1 MKKIKKKEYK
11 QSNKSGVTLIA
22 LVITIIVLLLL
33 AGVTVY
39 TFLGKNGIM
48 AKTDEAKFKHKM
60 SAIAEQWKL
69 YVADCV
75 AEDLGQTD
83 IKQLFAGTVGE
94 GVIYDIIADEE
105 IEMDVGLIKD
115 IRKLLNEVTEVEEKF
130 TMAFEG
136 ELYYV
141 SRNTIENNAQQVQW
155 CKEIGIKIWEYKGR
169 ADTKVVNGD
178 YKNIKRSLP
187 MYAKIGHR
195 ICKRKNQVHQRK
207 RWKLSTWNVDY

>member
-1 MKKIKKKEYK
+1 MIKVKKKKEKIGK
-11 QSNKSGVTLIA
+11 QSNVSGITLIA
-22 LVITIIVLLLL
+22 LVLTIIVLLLL
-33 AGVTVY
+33 AGVSIY
-39 TFLGKNGIM
+39 TFFGKNGII

-75 AEDLGQTD
+75 AEKLDQTD
-83 IKQLFAGTVGE
+83 IKQLYAGG

-105 IEMDVGLIKD
+105 IEMDVGLIRD

-141 SRNTIENNAQQVQW
+141 SRNTIENNTQQVQW
-155 CKEIGIKIWEYKGR
+155 CKELGIKIWEYKGR
-169 ADTKVVNGD
+169 SDTKIVNGD
-178 YKNIKRSLP
+178 YKNIKRSLS
-187 MYAKIGHR
+187 MYSKIRYR
-195 ICKRKNQVHQRK
+195 ICKRKN
-207 RWKLSTWNVDY
+207 

>member
-1 MKKIKKKEYK
+1 MKVRKKNKKIYK
-11 QSNKSGVTLIA
+11 QSNVSGITLIA
-22 LVITIIVLLLL
+22 LVIIIIVLLLL

-39 TFLGKNGIM
+39 TFFGKNGIM

-75 AEDLGQTD
+75 AEELGPID
-83 IKQLFAGTVGE
+83 VKQLYAGTVGE

-105 IEMDVGLIKD
+105 IEMDVGLIRD

-141 SRNTIENNAQQVQW
+141 SRNTIENNQKQVQW

-178 YKNIKRSLP
+178 YKNIKRSIS
-187 MYAKIGHR
+187 MYPKIRHR
-195 ICKRKNQVHQRK
+195 VCKGKN
-207 RWKLSTWNVDY
+207 